1 MTLSDSLA
9 AAQQPIAASEASEL
23 AKIISSADA
32 ADGSLPHAN
41 SRQQHCSQ
49 EHSNS
54 GLCSNPPRR
63 WSSTAR
69 VSSMFA
75 TKGPQ
80 TLSLL
85 PAKGSPYN
93 RRQVLKSGFASS
105 DAQSVRAR
113 QLESARCS
121 LADSCSSF
129 MFDMPSRDRSLQ
141 PDAVSDCG
149 AQTSLTSDHAHHQL
163 AVVSVQVR
171 TTLHGISSQHAGHRL
186 MFTVCCCCASQIAL
200 AAGDEQQIEM

>member
-32 ADGSLPHAN
+32 ADDSLPHTT
-41 SRQQHCSQ
+41 SRQQHCSH
-49 EHSNS
+49 EHSSS
-54 GLCSNPPRR
+54 GLCSHPIRR

-69 VSSMFA
+69 VSSTFA
-75 TKGPQ
+75 RKGPQ
-80 TLSLL
+80 TSNLL
-85 PAKGSPYN
+85 PAKGSLYN
-93 RRQVLKSGFASS
+93 RRQVTSGVASTE
-105 DAQSVRAR
+105 AQSMSAK

-129 MFDMPSRDRSLQ
+129 MFDMPSRDRRLQ

-149 AQTSLTSDHAHHQL
+149 ARTSLTSDHAHHQL

-171 TTLHGISSQHAGHRL
+171 TTLHGTCSQHAAHRL
-186 MFTVCCCCASQIAL
+186 MSIVRCGCAC
-200 AAGDEQQIEM
+200 